1 MAGFNEDIRV
11 KLPALTH
18 LTRIGYTYRSL
29 HSLHLDPETNID
41 TDTFG
46 RKLREFNDGLTDKE
60 IELFI
65 GKIRVM
71 LSNEDLGREF
81 YEKILSNK
89 TYTVIDYDDPKN
101 MYQKN
106 HPSDTSVTAG
116 RKLPYQSDLC

>member
-46 RKLREFNDGLTDKE
+46 RKLREFNDGLKDKE

-71 LSNEDLGREF
+71 LANEDLGREF
-81 YEKILSNK
+81 Y
-89 TYTVIDYDDPKN
+89 
-101 MYQKN
+101 
-106 HPSDTSVTAG
+106 
-116 RKLPYQSDLC
+116 